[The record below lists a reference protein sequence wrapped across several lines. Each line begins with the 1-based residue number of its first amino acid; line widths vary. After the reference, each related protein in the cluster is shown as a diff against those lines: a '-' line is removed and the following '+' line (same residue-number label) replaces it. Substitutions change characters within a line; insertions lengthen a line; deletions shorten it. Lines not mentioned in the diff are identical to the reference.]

1 MHSRLENTMQA
12 GTSTGQE
19 NDRHFALDL
28 LGLIARVIVAAVAIN
43 VVFAAFVLLLA
54 GQAQA
59 ATTAAAL
66 PQTVAHETETIRMCP
81 VAPAALPDELKLT
94 IIHRFGGP
102 ATGDRVREY

>member
-1 MHSRLENTMQA
+1 MQA
-12 GTSTGQE
+12 GTTTGQE

-59 ATTAAAL
+59 ATTPATVPEASADATRSCPVGPVAL
-66 PQTVAHETETIRMCP
+66 PE
-81 VAPAALPDELKLT
+81 ELKLT
-94 IIHRFGGP
+94 LIHRFGSPVPGS
-102 ATGDRVREY
+102 RVREY

>member
-1 MHSRLENTMQA
+1 MQT
-12 GTSTGQE
+12 GTTTGQE

-59 ATTAAAL
+59 ATAPAAPPDAS
-66 PQTVAHETETIRMCP
+66 THGTETMRMCP
-81 VAPAALPDELKLT
+81 AGTAALPDELKLT

-102 ATGDRVREY
+102 VPGGRVREY